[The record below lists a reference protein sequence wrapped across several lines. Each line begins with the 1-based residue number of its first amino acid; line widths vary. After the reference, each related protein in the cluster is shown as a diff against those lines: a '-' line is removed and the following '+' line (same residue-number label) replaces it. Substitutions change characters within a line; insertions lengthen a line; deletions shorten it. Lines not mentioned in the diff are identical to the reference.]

1 MKCFYCGAEL
11 SEVSFCT
18 NCKSDVSLYK
28 KIMYMSNRLYNDG
41 LEKARVRD
49 LSGAIKS
56 LRQSLKLN
64 KENTDAR
71 NLLGLIYFETGETAQ
86 ALGEWVISA
95 NFRETE
101 NMAGE
106 YIGMIQENQADFD
119 VFKRSARDFNRAL
132 DMCKQGNKD
141 LAMISLK
148 KLTTLNSRY
157 IKAFQLLALL
167 YMDSNQ
173 YEKAERE
180 LSHALHIDK
189 TNTLSLKLMQMI
201 HENAETFE
209 SDRKG
214 GFFQKDDTPVRK
226 IVDNELIIQPAN
238 VHEPRSGSFGTIF
251 NILIGLILG
260 LAVMYFLVLPA
271 RITSVREETRATV
284 EELQSNLDKRNADY
298 DALQHDLDEVNQERL
313 QLLDSLDGY
322 VGETG
327 TLADIDKLIDAA
339 DLYINGGDMAVVG
352 ESLWEINTSLN
363 PEEMSDSCR
372 ALFET
377 LRSAVSP
384 YLADITS
391 GYAYGSYNISDF
403 EKSSVLF
410 EKAYFYNHDNIDAL
424 YFAAVSYQNIGD
436 NDKAKEL
443 YQFIVDNY
451 PGTNIEQMSS
461 DALDTLGGVNG

>member
-1 MKCFYCGAEL
+1 MRCFNCGAEL

-28 KIMYMSNRLYNDG
+28 KIVYMSNRLYNDG
-41 LEKARVRD
+41 LERARVRD
-49 LSGAIKS
+49 LSGAVKS

-71 NLLGLIYFETGETAQ
+71 NLLGLIYFEMGETAQ

-106 YIGMIQENQADFD
+106 YIGMIQENQAEFD
-119 VFKRSARDFNRAL
+119 VFKKSARDFNRAL
-132 DMCKQGNKD
+132 EMCRQGNKD

-148 KLTTLNSRY
+148 KIVKSNSRY
-157 IKAFQLLALL
+157 IKASQLLALL
-167 YMDSNQ
+167 YMDKNQ
-173 YEKAERE
+173 YDEAERE
-180 LSHALHIDK
+180 LSHALSIDK
-189 TNTLSLKLMQMI
+189 TNTLSLKYMQKI
-201 HENAETFE
+201 HENAEAAE
-209 SDRKG
+209 NDARG
-214 GFFQKDDTPVRK
+214 GFFRKDETPIRK

-238 VHEPRSGSFGTIF
+238 VHEPRNGSFGTIF

-271 RITSVREETRATV
+271 RVTSVREETRADI

-298 DALQHDLDEVNQERL
+298 DALQHDLDEVNAERL
-313 QLLDSLDGY
+313 RLLDSLDGY
-322 VGETG
+322 VGESG

-339 DLYINGGDMAVVG
+339 NLYITGGDVALVG
-352 ESLWEINTSLN
+352 EDLWEIYASLD

-372 ALFET
+372 ALFES
-377 LRSAVSP
+377 LRSSVSP

-391 GYAYGSYNISDF
+391 GYAYGSYNISDY
-403 EKSSVLF
+403 EKSAVLF
-410 EKAYFYNHDNIDAL
+410 EKAFFYNNENNEAL

-436 NDKAKEL
+436 NDKAKEI
-443 YQFIVDNY
+443 YQYIVENY
-451 PGTNIEQMSS
+451 PGTYIESMSS
-461 DALDTLGGVNG
+461 QALEQLNGVNG